1 MSDDKK
7 QETPS
12 GLHRPGTPG
21 YALLCIRHASGLA
34 RVEAAQLCNLGV
46 PLLKSIELCDD
57 GNAFLWAAMESRY
70 HLLLAAELLAAEL
83 GQGRY

>member
-1 MSDDKK
+1 MSDDNK
-7 QETPS
+7 QEKPS

-46 PLLKSIELCDD
+46 PLLKSIELYDE
-57 GNAFLWAAMESRY
+57 GNAFLWGAIESRY
-70 HLLLAAELLAAEL
+70 HMVLEAEERAAQL
-83 GQGRY
+83 GIKR